1 VHSYIRHNFKKRSRA
16 ARLCSI
22 VVVGMEYPSRCSVQR
37 VWSGCRDVALFSPS
51 SWSCRPSFCS
61 SFLSFFA
68 WFPPSFSSSSA
79 RPSSSAPH
87 SSSYPCSSSSSR
99 PSFASLPLVVFSPS
113 SSSPTLLLFFVE
125 PPRRRTSSSSTFLV
139 VDPPPRLPSSSST
152 LLLLPVDSAPGF
164 GSPPPGTRCRWVR
177 VRLPAMC
184 CCCRSRYR
192 PRCRCRRLRP
202 FAGVAS
208 SGRQVV
214 VTATVWAV
222 DALRGLISLVVGWE
236 LGEKV
241 MREKRATTFVVAR
254 FCDALDGPPIPW
266 VPLVFP
272 LPNSLV
278 E

>member
-1 VHSYIRHNFKKRSRA
+1 MSRCFPPPPGRVVPPSVHRFSHSSRGFPPPSPRR
-16 ARLCSI
+16 RL
-22 VVVGMEYPSRCSVQR
+22 GPPPPRLTPPPTPAPLPHRAPPSRR
-37 VWSGCRDVALFSPS
+37 FPS
-51 SWSCRPSFCS
+51 
-61 SFLSFFA
+61 LSF
-68 WFPPSFSSSSA
+68 PPPPLRPLSSFSS
-79 RPSSSAPH
+79 
-87 SSSYPCSSSSSR
+87 
-99 PSFASLPLVVFSPS
+99 LNLLV
-113 SSSPTLLLFFVE
+113 VE
-125 PPRRRTSSSSTFLV
+125 PPRRRPSSSSTLLLV
-139 VDPPPRLPSSSST
+139 YRPPRLPSSSST

-164 GSPPPGTRCRWVR
+164 DSPPPGTRCRWVR

-192 PRCRCRRLRP
+192 PRCRYRRLRP

-208 SGRQVV
+208 SGRHVV

-241 MREKRATTFVVAR
+241 MREKRATTNVVAR